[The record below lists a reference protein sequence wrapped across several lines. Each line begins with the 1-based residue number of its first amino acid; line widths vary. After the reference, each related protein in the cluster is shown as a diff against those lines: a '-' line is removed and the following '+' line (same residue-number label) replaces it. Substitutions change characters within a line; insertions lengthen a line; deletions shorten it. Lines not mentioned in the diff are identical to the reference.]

1 MSHASAHKA
10 DTAFQCFHWN
20 WARFQEDGKVMIKS
34 MDLTGR
40 VALVTGGA
48 QGIGTVTAQLLAER
62 GATVVLADVNESA
75 ANEAAEKIGQSASGV
90 ALDVTDERQWIDVLA
105 MIEQKHGGLNI
116 LVNNAGIFTPSMVT
130 ETTVTDFERMVRVN
144 QIGPFLGMKTS
155 AQLLEKSGHGV
166 IVNLSSV
173 VALRGT
179 LSQIAYAGTK
189 WAVRGM
195 TKCAALELTPRGIRV
210 VSVHPGP
217 TDTQMLSV
225 WGAEGVE
232 QVRQLIPMGR
242 LGQASDTAEMI
253 AFLVSDAAS
262 YVSGAEF
269 VVDGAV
275 SA

>member
-1 MSHASAHKA
+1 LQK
-10 DTAFQCFHWN
+10 
-20 WARFQEDGKVMIKS
+20 DGKAMIKS

-40 VALVTGGA
+40 VALVTGAA
-48 QGIGTVTAQLLAER
+48 QGIGAVTAQLLTER

-75 ANEAAEKIGQSASGV
+75 ANEAAEKIGRSASGI
-90 ALDVTDERQWIDVLA
+90 ALDVTDEGQWVDTLA
-105 MIEQKHGGLNI
+105 RIEDRHGGLNI
-116 LVNNAGIFTPSMVT
+116 LVNNAGTFTPSMLT
-130 ETTVTDFERMVRVN
+130 ETTLADFERMVRVN
-144 QIGPFLGMKTS
+144 QVGPFLGMKTAAS
-155 AQLLEKSGHGV
+155 LLEKSGHAV
-166 IVNLSSV
+166 IINLSSV

-179 LSQIAYAGTK
+179 MSQIAYAGTK

-232 QVRQLIPMGR
+232 QVRQLVPMGR
-242 LGQASDTAEMI
+242 LGQAIDTAEMI
-253 AFLVSDAAS
+253 AFLASDAAS
-262 YVSGAEF
+262 YVSGSEF

-275 SA
+275 ST